1 MQDISELPNLMA
13 LFLKRKHKLLKSLTQ
28 TYTQYEGEASSKD
41 VAALYEALMN
51 KDNQVSQISYFIKH

>member
-28 TYTQYEGEASSKD
+28 TYTQYEDEASSKD